1 LYGGL
6 VPHKPPDKTFKGE
19 NGMSDAEAFL
29 AMIGPRRRNPEKPPI
44 DDEEYIEMVWRMVR
58 ALEARAIGNPAL
70 LPQVIA
76 LAQRLAEV
84 TQVTIA
90 ANAARHSIDARKGA
104 SIAECA
110 ALMGVSRQAA
120 QQRRAIGDRIM
131 ADRVAA
137 AGAVPFAEAKRERQ
151 AIHAAAEFAV
161 VQLSEYRSRHAA

>member
-1 LYGGL
+1 MIAE
-6 VPHKPPDKTFKGE
+6 TFL
-19 NGMSDAEAFL
+19 D
-29 AMIGPRRRNPEKPPI
+29 MIGPRRRNPDKPPI

-70 LPQVIA
+70 LPQIVA
-76 LAQRLAEV
+76 LVQRLSEV

-90 ANAARHSIDARKGA
+90 ANAARHAVDARKGA

-131 ADRVAA
+131 SDRIDA
-137 AGAVPFAEAKRERQ
+137 AGATRFTEARREKA
-151 AIHAAAEFAV
+151 AIAAAAEFAV
-161 VQLSEYRSRHAA
+161 VQLSAYRARHVA